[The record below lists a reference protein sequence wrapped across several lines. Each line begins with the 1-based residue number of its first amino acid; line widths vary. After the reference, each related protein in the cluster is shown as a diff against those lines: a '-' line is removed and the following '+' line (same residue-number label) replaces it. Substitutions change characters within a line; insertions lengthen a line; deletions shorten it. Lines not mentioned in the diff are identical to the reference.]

1 MSDVIAE
8 LQTQISDLG
17 IEYPI
22 SVTVYNI
29 ETGEELFHWNV
40 GGEVIS
46 ENTD

>member
-8 LQTQISDLG
+8 LQTQISDLE

-29 ETGEELFHWNV
+29 ETGEELLHWN
-40 GGEVIS
+40 GGSEVIS